1 MDQLILR
8 FGGVEVSAVGYV
20 AIAAVV
26 VLAVMVLLERWRS
39 SGPR

>member
-1 MDQLILR
+1 MNQLIIR
-8 FGGVEVSAVGYV
+8 FGNVEVSAVGYV

-39 SGPR
+39 AK